1 MSAISTHI
9 LDAVRGKPAVGVAI
23 QLEQK
28 IDGLWTVVGTGETD
42 HDGRCHDLASEL
54 GAGIYR
60 LIFAVGS
67 YFAHHD
73 RRSLYP
79 EISIAF
85 SVDGSQR
92 YHIPL
97 LLSDNSYTTYR
108 GS

>member
-1 MSAISTHI
+1 MSAISTHV
-9 LDAVRGKPAVGVAI
+9 LDAVRGKPAAGVAI
-23 QLEQK
+23 QLERK
-28 IDGLWTVVGTGETD
+28 IDGLWTVVGAGETD
-42 HDGRCHDLASEL
+42 QDGRCHNLAPDA

-73 RRSLYP
+73 RLSLYP

-85 SVDGSQR
+85 VVDGSQR